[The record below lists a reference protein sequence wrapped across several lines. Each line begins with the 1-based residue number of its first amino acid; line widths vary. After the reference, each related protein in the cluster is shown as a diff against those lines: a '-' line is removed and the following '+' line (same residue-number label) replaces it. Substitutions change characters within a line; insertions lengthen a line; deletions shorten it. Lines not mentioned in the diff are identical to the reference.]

1 MILKK
6 WPDSGQWE
14 DADLDGVPCWI
25 KMMGFP
31 KEALTCKNVERLAQ
45 MAGRVLELNW
55 NERKILLDGVCSF
68 KNIISD

>member
-1 MILKK
+1 
-6 WPDSGQWE
+6 
-14 DADLDGVPCWI
+14 
-25 KMMGFP
+25 MMGFP